1 MKYFIII
8 FSLLL
13 ADSANLFAQKEIQY
27 LLYDSASIKFD
38 TVLTKEPPVCV
49 NYSEV
54 YSRLEWPYQ
63 ADAEGYVY
71 ASCMIDTLGNVEA
84 LTDIKGVEVFF
95 NEVKRVIYLLKFS
108 PGKINN
114 KSVKYY
120 GIVPFRFTIK

>member
-8 FSLLL
+8 SSLLL
-13 ADSANLFAQKEIQY
+13 ADSVNIFAQKEIQY
-27 LLYDSASIKFD
+27 LLYDSANIGYD
-38 TVLTKEPPVCV
+38 TVITKEPPVCI

-54 YSRLEWPYQ
+54 QGKLEWPYR

-71 ASCMIDTLGNVEA
+71 ATCMIDTLGNVEA

-95 NEVKRVIYLLKFS
+95 NEVKRVIYMLKFS

-114 KSVKYY
+114 QPVKYY
-120 GIVPFRFTIK
+120 GVVPFKFILK